1 MEEPQKDHIVMTPK
15 RKTATST
22 TLAIERRA
30 AVNNTNPGSD
40 KVHVA
45 GGDHRGIVINK
56 EVTQDGDNS
65 PAQLSLEFRVFLVS
79 GQTGKHTQESRTLQ
93 FWFITNLS
101 ESDQASVA
109 QEFFKELV
117 SPQEFPRDYVGFIKK
132 VMKLLQHGYSSLKKV
147 EVTLTQL
154 DEVETPPNRPSRL
167 DAVLITLGTRYRA
180 DSVSADESS
189 LGKVVPLTEEKVL
202 ELLESA
208 YPNPITVVDMARENG
223 WAEDEVA
230 LHLAQLQEKGLVK
243 SLEHGAFTRVGQ
255 GDTDIQ
261 VVKQMPTMT
270 SSKQPTIAIITAQY
284 CEKLAVDAMIEN
296 KETFVRYTTV
306 VENFEAYNFLVGE
319 SNVYTLGNIGAHRI
333 VCTKLPT
340 VGHTREA
347 MTAAGNT
354 TTRLLGTFQ
363 KVDHVFLVG
372 VGGGVPHF
380 TDYNKH
386 VRLGDVVVSH
396 PIEGHKYV
404 YVYCENTK
412 STGAGTYEFETKAYS
427 PANLGLQEIAVK
439 LKLQHLISFRLVLSA
454 TETTCSENAAPFRL
468 PPLIPTNTTNVSFPP
483 SPSSNFIKPMLLAFY
498 QNNFYSSITKSESED
513 CSIPWLKYLKEGLSS
528 LGPESEQDFNQPP
541 PESDKLYMSIG
552 ERDLIEVAH
561 PAPLEGA
568 TKRQEGCPRLY
579 LAPIASGR
587 AVAREDQLRQQFSSQ
602 FGTLAFD
609 SEFDAVVD
617 SVIGNCRDSFVV
629 LRGIAD
635 YKDGTRRKEWQP
647 YASLVAASVMKAIIC
662 GMDAPADA

>member
-1 MEEPQKDHIVMTPK
+1 
-15 RKTATST
+15 
-22 TLAIERRA
+22 
-30 AVNNTNPGSD
+30 
-40 KVHVA
+40 
-45 GGDHRGIVINK
+45 
-56 EVTQDGDNS
+56 
-65 PAQLSLEFRVFLVS
+65 
-79 GQTGKHTQESRTLQ
+79 
-93 FWFITNLS
+93 
-101 ESDQASVA
+101 
-109 QEFFKELV
+109 
-117 SPQEFPRDYVGFIKK
+117 DYVGFIKK

-306 VENFEAYNFLVGE
+306 GE

-396 PIEGHKYV
+396 PIEEIFASVRWSGSNSRGKPDVRVNTFRV
-404 YVYCENTK
+404 YSTK
-412 STGAGTYEFETKAYS
+412 LRD
-427 PANLGLQEIAVK
+427 PQP
-439 LKLQHLISFRLVLSA
+439 H
-454 TETTCSENAAPFRL
+454 
-468 PPLIPTNTTNVSFPP
+468 
-483 SPSSNFIKPMLLAFY
+483 
-498 QNNFYSSITKSESED
+498 
-513 CSIPWLKYLKEGLSS
+513 
-528 LGPESEQDFNQPP
+528 GPEAAN
-541 PESDKLYMSIG
+541 
-552 ERDLIEVAH
+552 
-561 PAPLEGA
+561 
-568 TKRQEGCPRLY
+568 
-579 LAPIASGR
+579 
-587 AVAREDQLRQQFSSQ
+587 
-602 FGTLAFD
+602 
-609 SEFDAVVD
+609 
-617 SVIGNCRDSFVV
+617 
-629 LRGIAD
+629 
-635 YKDGTRRKEWQP
+635 W
-647 YASLVAASVMKAIIC
+647 LVAVL
-662 GMDAPADA
+662 GG

>member
-1 MEEPQKDHIVMTPK
+1 MKADCDVCPGLSSFDVSDNDALTNHIVMTPK

-30 AVNNTNPGSD
+30 VVNNTNPGSD

-117 SPQEFPRDYVGFIKK
+117 SPQEFPRDYIGFIKK
-132 VMKLLQHGYSSLKKV
+132 VMKLLQHGYSSVKKV

-180 DSVSADESS
+180 DSGLGLALSLCKPNPLSADESS

-306 VENFEAYNFLVGE
+306 GE

-412 STGAGTYEFETKAYS
+412 STGAGAYEFETKAYS
-427 PANLGLQEIAVK
+427 PANLGLQEIAGK
-439 LKLQHLISFRLVLSA
+439 LKAQ
-454 TETTCSENAAPFRL
+454 
-468 PPLIPTNTTNVSFPP
+468 
-483 SPSSNFIKPMLLAFY
+483 
-498 QNNFYSSITKSESED
+498 SESED

-568 TKRQEGCPRLY
+568 TKRQEGCPRLC

-617 SVIGNCRDSFVV
+617 SVIGNCRDSFVI

-647 YASLVAASVMKAIIC
+647 YAALAAASVMKAIIC
-662 GMDAPADA
+662 GMDAPTDA